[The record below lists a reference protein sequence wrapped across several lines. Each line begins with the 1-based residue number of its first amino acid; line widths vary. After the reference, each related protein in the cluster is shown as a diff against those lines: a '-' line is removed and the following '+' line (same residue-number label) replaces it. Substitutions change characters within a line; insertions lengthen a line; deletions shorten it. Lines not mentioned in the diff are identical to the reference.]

1 MNKII
6 FCLCFASIA
15 FAQALDVAKLSEAIG
30 HMIGKNL
37 NDLGIDFDL
46 NSIVKGLQDEQLGA
60 PSPLN
65 DEECVEAITHL
76 QEEKILS
83 ITERE
88 LQKANA
94 ISNGHLIEDENYPFS
109 TPDSSKYR

>member
-1 MNKII
+1 MSRII
-6 FCLCFASIA
+6 FCLCFASMA
-15 FAQALDVAKLSEAIG
+15 FAQDLDVVKLSEAIG

-37 NDLGIDFDL
+37 HDLGVDFDL
-46 NSIVKGLQDEQLGA
+46 DSIVKGLKDEQIGT

-65 DEECVEAITHL
+65 DEECIDAITHL

-83 ITERE
+83 ITEKE

-94 ISNGHLIEDENYPFS
+94 ISNGHLIQDENYPFS